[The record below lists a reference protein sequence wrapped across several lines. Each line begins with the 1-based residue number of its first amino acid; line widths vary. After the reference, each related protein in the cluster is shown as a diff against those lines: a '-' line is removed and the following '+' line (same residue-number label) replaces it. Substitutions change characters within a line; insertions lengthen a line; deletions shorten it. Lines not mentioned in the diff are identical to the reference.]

1 MPDNYQQPPNNQ
13 AWSQSG
19 PQPPQLGYRAAPQSY
34 PPPQGFPPGPPR
46 GNPPPRRPGWVIP
59 VSIIGVITVLA
70 LFGGLA
76 WVLWPKDVPNST
88 AGGAAHTTTA
98 ANRPGTTGA
107 TTTAPSTTSPTT
119 TRAANFPAG
128 ASACPGG
135 QPAGSYKES
144 ATSGGKTS
152 CEFAEAVRIAYG
164 NSGAA
169 GRSSTVSA
177 RSPVTGKEYTMACKV
192 ASGIVTC
199 TGGDNAVVYL
209 R

>member
-1 MPDNYQQPPNNQ
+1 M
-13 AWSQSG
+13 
-19 PQPPQLGYRAAPQSY
+19 
-34 PPPQGFPPGPPR
+34 
-46 GNPPPRRPGWVIP
+46 IP

-98 ANRPGTTGA
+98 ANTPGTTGA

-128 ASACPGG
+128 ASACPGR

>member
-1 MPDNYQQPPNNQ
+1 MVAIRSTAAAVGLPGRAAVVSPAPGIPACTATWKSAAASARLGD
-13 AWSQSG
+13 SG
-19 PQPPQLGYRAAPQSY
+19 IRNRSHHCVGSLRRACLGPLAEGRPQLSRRWR
-34 PPPQGFPPGPPR
+34 GPDHHH
-46 GNPPPRRPGWVIP
+46 RREHTRHHDNRSQHDIP
-59 VSIIGVITVLA
+59 
-70 LFGGLA
+70 
-76 WVLWPKDVPNST
+76 DD
-88 AGGAAHTTTA
+88 HT
-98 ANRPGTTGA
+98 R
-107 TTTAPSTTSPTT
+107 
-119 TRAANFPAG
+119 RELPAG

-164 NSGAA
+164 NSGATGA
-169 GRSSTVSA
+169 SSTVSA

-192 ASGIVTC
+192 TSGIVTC

>member
-1 MPDNYQQPPNNQ
+1 M
-13 AWSQSG
+13 
-19 PQPPQLGYRAAPQSY
+19 
-34 PPPQGFPPGPPR
+34 
-46 GNPPPRRPGWVIP
+46 IP
-59 VSIIGVITVLA
+59 VSVIGVITVLA

-76 WVLWPKDVPNST
+76 WVLWPKDVPNSA
-88 AGGAAHTTTA
+88 AGGAAQTTITA
-98 ANRPGTTGA
+98 ANTPGT
-107 TTTAPSTTSPTT
+107 TTTAPCTTSPTT

-164 NSGAA
+164 NSGATGA
-169 GRSSTVSA
+169 SSTVSA

-192 ASGIVTC
+192 TSGIVTC

>member
-1 MPDNYQQPPNNQ
+1 M
-13 AWSQSG
+13 
-19 PQPPQLGYRAAPQSY
+19 
-34 PPPQGFPPGPPR
+34 
-46 GNPPPRRPGWVIP
+46 IP
-59 VSIIGVITVLA
+59 LAVIGVVTVLV

-76 WVLWPKDVPNST
+76 WVLWPKDVPNSA
-88 AGGAAHTTTA
+88 AGGAAHTTA
-98 ANRPGTTGA
+98 ATNTPGT

-128 ASACPGG
+128 AAACPGG
-135 QPAGSYKES
+135 QAAGSYKES

-152 CEFAEAVRIAYG
+152 CEFAEAVLIAYG

-169 GRSSTVSA
+169 GTSRTVSA
-177 RSPVTGKEYTMACKV
+177 RSPVTGKEYTMACKA

>member
-1 MPDNYQQPPNNQ
+1 M
-13 AWSQSG
+13 
-19 PQPPQLGYRAAPQSY
+19 
-34 PPPQGFPPGPPR
+34 
-46 GNPPPRRPGWVIP
+46 
-59 VSIIGVITVLA
+59 LA

-76 WVLWPKDVPNST
+76 WVLWPKDVPNSA
-88 AGGAAHTTTA
+88 AGGAAQTTITA
-98 ANRPGTTGA
+98 ANTPGT
-107 TTTAPSTTSPTT
+107 TTTAPSTTSPTP

-169 GRSSTVSA
+169 GAAGAAGASSTVSA

-192 ASGIVTC
+192 TSGIVTC